1 MEYTAIAQWLNTFF
15 AGYDSAILSSLSK
28 LADAAG
34 SFLTPVLKFITLL
47 GEKGLMMFIIAL
59 VCMCFARTRKLGVCI
74 FGAVCCGALITNII
88 LKDMVARPRPFEF
101 SAQFYGYWMSV
112 GSPAEDGFSFP
123 SGHVTA
129 ATAGVAAL
137 CFVEGRK
144 WIAPSVIWVVL
155 MGVSRNYLMAHFPS
169 DVLFAIIIGLFS
181 AFVAYLITKAI
192 FNYVEDNDD
201 FPLYNWIMN
210 FSVPLPNFA
219 DLGGRIADTGKSAA
233 GAAKSAMG
241 AVKLPGRRSDAAPA
255 REARHAHVAETTGR
269 FESAGAASR
278 SEKRRAGAAAGLSR
292 AEAGLSRS
300 ADGLNA
306 EAKPSAFKPL
316 SRAETKKSSS
326 DWSARWE
333 AYRSTHSPNGAPNEA
348 ARPYAPKAA
357 QGAAPVSPAVAATT
371 QPQSAPR
378 ANPQPAAVIDD
389 DGEDAD
395 MKIAAP
401 RTKAPVAD
409 SQAARGETI
418 IAPAVK
424 PEPVAKPAPA
434 APKAEHV
441 SLADFDDDGIDWARL
456 GLDLSSIGMDEG
468 TSAELDEPV
477 RRRSAARSSARSSS
491 SGAYRG
497 RHER

>member
-15 AGYDSAILSSLSK
+15 AGYDSAILSSLAK

-34 SFLTPVLKFITLL
+34 SFLTPVMKFVTLL

-59 VCMCFARTRKLGVCI
+59 VCMCFARTRKLGVCM

-101 SAQFYGYWMSV
+101 SSQFHSFWMAV

-137 CFVEGRK
+137 CFVEGKK

-169 DVLFAIIIGLFS
+169 DVLFAIVIGLFS
-181 AFVAYLITKAI
+181 AFAAYLITRAI

-210 FSVPLPNFA
+210 FSIPLPNFA
-219 DLGGRIADTGKSAA
+219 AIGGRIADTGKSAA
-233 GAAKSAMG
+233 GAAKNAMG
-241 AVKLPGRRSDAAPA
+241 TVKLPGRRGEAAPA
-255 REARHAHVAETTGR
+255 REARHARTDESSGR
-269 FESAGAASR
+269 FEAVGGASR
-278 SEKRRAGAAAGLSR
+278 SEKRRAGAAAGLNRAAASADAKKPAFRTMPR
-292 AEAGLSRS
+292 AEA
-300 ADGLNA
+300 
-306 EAKPSAFKPL
+306 
-316 SRAETKKSSS
+316 KKSTS
-326 DWSARWE
+326 DWNARWE
-333 AYRSTHSPNGAPNEA
+333 TYRSTHSPNGAPNES
-348 ARPYAPKAA
+348 ARPYVHKAA
-357 QGAAPVSPAVAATT
+357 AEATSEASAAAPFTV
-371 QPQSAPR
+371 QPNESAPR
-378 ANPQPAAVIDD
+378 VDPRPAAIVDD

-401 RTKAPVAD
+401 RTKSRTADAP
-409 SQAARGETI
+409 AARGETI

-424 PEPVAKPAPA
+424 IESAAEPARAASA
-434 APKAEHV
+434 APKIEPVPA
-441 SLADFDDDGIDWARL
+441 ADFNDDGIDWARL
-456 GLDLSSIGMDEG
+456 GLDLSSIGMDDG

-477 RRRSAARSSARSSS
+477 RRRSVSRSSTRGSSG
-491 SGAYRG
+491 GAYRG

>member
-192 FNYVEDNDD
+192 FNYVEDND
-201 FPLYNWIMN
+201 
-210 FSVPLPNFA
+210 
-219 DLGGRIADTGKSAA
+219 
-233 GAAKSAMG
+233 
-241 AVKLPGRRSDAAPA
+241 
-255 REARHAHVAETTGR
+255 
-269 FESAGAASR
+269 
-278 SEKRRAGAAAGLSR
+278 
-292 AEAGLSRS
+292 
-300 ADGLNA
+300 
-306 EAKPSAFKPL
+306 
-316 SRAETKKSSS
+316 
-326 DWSARWE
+326 
-333 AYRSTHSPNGAPNEA
+333 
-348 ARPYAPKAA
+348 
-357 QGAAPVSPAVAATT
+357 
-371 QPQSAPR
+371 
-378 ANPQPAAVIDD
+378 
-389 DGEDAD
+389 
-395 MKIAAP
+395 
-401 RTKAPVAD
+401 
-409 SQAARGETI
+409 
-418 IAPAVK
+418 
-424 PEPVAKPAPA
+424 
-434 APKAEHV
+434 
-441 SLADFDDDGIDWARL
+441 
-456 GLDLSSIGMDEG
+456 
-468 TSAELDEPV
+468 
-477 RRRSAARSSARSSS
+477 
-491 SGAYRG
+491 
-497 RHER
+497 